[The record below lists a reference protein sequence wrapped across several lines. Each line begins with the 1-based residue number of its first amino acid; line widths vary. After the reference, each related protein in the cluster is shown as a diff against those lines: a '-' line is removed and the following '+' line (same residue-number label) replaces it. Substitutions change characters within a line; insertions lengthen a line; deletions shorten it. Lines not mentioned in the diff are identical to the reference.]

1 MAGELVF
8 TVQPGVARPAQQISL
23 AEAGLRERSDLQEW
37 VRENPE
43 ILGDGVYIVTFE
55 FGAWRAR
62 DGRAADRLDLLGLDD
77 DGRLVVAELKRGP
90 APDTVEMQAIKY
102 AAFASRFTPQT
113 LAEAHAAYLSRVSG
127 EAVSA
132 EDALARLEE
141 HAGGELDA
149 DLLLEP
155 RIALMAASFPPQVT
169 ASVVWLTEMGLKVS
183 LIEFN
188 AYRTEH
194 DLVLTVSQTWPV
206 ADVEDFTVS
215 PRQAELRAADERVRT
230 RRERTAVAT
239 LVAEG
244 VIEDG
249 AQLEL
254 EVRALRL
261 SSALREQVGEWV
273 VAEPRR
279 ARATWRNDP
288 RAPLIWELDGDAWSP
303 TGLAKEIVE
312 RVTGERPTVISGP
325 RAWRTASGETLK
337 ALAGSRTAVEG
348 RDWSDLH
355 HLLGCIQPGEWTTYG
370 DIAEAIDSSAQAV
383 AGHIARC
390 PEDACRIGYRVLNAD
405 GRVSEGFY
413 WGDPSDSR
421 DPLEV
426 LRAEGVSLDAD
437 GRADPASRLDARAL
451 RERSG

>member
-1 MAGELVF
+1 M
-8 TVQPGVARPAQQISL
+8 
-23 AEAGLRERSDLQEW
+23 
-37 VRENPE
+37 
-43 ILGDGVYIVTFE
+43 
-55 FGAWRAR
+55 
-62 DGRAADRLDLLGLDD
+62 
-77 DGRLVVAELKRGP
+77 
-90 APDTVEMQAIKY
+90 
-102 AAFASRFTPQT
+102 
-113 LAEAHAAYLSRVSG
+113 
-127 EAVSA
+127 
-132 EDALARLEE
+132 
-141 HAGGELDA
+141 
-149 DLLLEP
+149 
-155 RIALMAASFPPQVT
+155 
-169 ASVVWLTEMGLKVS
+169 VWLTEMGLKVS

-206 ADVEDFTVS
+206 ADIEDFTVS
-215 PRQAELRAADERVRT
+215 PRQVELRAADERVRT

-273 VAEPRR
+273 AAEPRR

-337 ALAGSRTAVEG
+337 ALAGSRAAAAA

-355 HLLGCIQPGEWTTYG
+355 DLLACIQPGEWTTYG
-370 DIAEAIDSSAQAV
+370 DLAEAIGSSAQAV

-390 PEDACRIGYRVLNAD
+390 YEDACRIGYRVLNAD
-405 GRVSEGFY
+405 GQVAEGFH
-413 WGDPSDSR
+413 WGDPSDTR
-421 DPLEV
+421 DPIEV
-426 LRAEGVSLDAD
+426 LRAEGVAFAD
-437 GRADPASRLDARAL
+437 GRANPASRLDAYVL